1 MEHEYEAENTKW
13 KKYLG
18 LRTLMYDHEAY
29 IQSGASSRRW
39 QTRRKAWAQ
48 SHGSELGSDSRVA
61 EGRIIQE
68 AAYVSGFAGI
78 RTVRHLN
85 FSPDKERRYDESCH
99 EFC

>member
-48 SHGSELGSDSRVA
+48 SHGSELVSDSRVA
-61 EGRIIQE
+61 EGTNQGE
-68 AAYVSGFAGI
+68 TTTTVHSGQAG
-78 RTVRHLN
+78 VAQN
-85 FSPDKERRYDESCH
+85 FLAR
-99 EFC
+99 